1 MKIMKRNE
9 NQGNEMRRK
18 EGFGNLFNEM
28 DSWFDDFERSFNV
41 SPLMKGLGNDF
52 AVDVSENEK
61 RFLVKAELPGV
72 SENDIKVVFEDGI
85 LHISAEKKEIQEQ
98 SEGSFYRKEI
108 RSGSFSRSFRVP
120 DSVDADN
127 IDASFKNGVLAVE
140 IPKIEEQV
148 VKKEIKVK
156 KQ

>member
-9 NQGNEMRRK
+9 NQGNEIRRR
-18 EGFGNLFNEM
+18 EGFGSLFNEM
-28 DSWFDDFERSFNV
+28 DSWFEDFERSFGL
-41 SPLMKGLGNDF
+41 SPIMKGFGNEF
-52 AVDVSENEK
+52 AVDVSENDT

-72 SENDIKVVFEDGI
+72 SEDAIKVVLEDGI
-85 LHISAEKKEIQEQ
+85 LNISAEKKEEKEEK
-98 SEGSFYRKEI
+98 EGNYYRKEI

-120 DSVDADN
+120 DAVDVDN
-127 IDASFKNGVLAVE
+127 IDASFKNGVLSIE
-140 IPKIEEQV
+140 IPKVEEQV